1 MLTAQKQ
8 ELTRLFFME
17 EEVELI
23 LDLCTERMVSAIE
36 HLEKELVHIRAG
48 KASPRM
54 LDSVMVDYYGNMTP
68 LQQVSNI
75 NTPDARTIAIQ
86 PWEKS
91 MISPIERA
99 IINSNLG
106 FNPENNGELIRIS
119 VPPLTEER
127 RKGLS
132 RQANAEGETAKV
144 SIRSARKDANDT
156 LKKLVKDGL
165 SEDTQKDTEAEV
177 QDMTNDYTKKVD
189 TLLEQ
194 KTKEIF
200 TI

>member
-8 ELTRLFFME
+8 ELTILFFME

-119 VPPLTEER
+119 VPPLTEDR

-144 SIRSARKDANDT
+144 SIRSARKDANDA

-165 SEDTQKDTEAEV
+165 SEDMQKNTETVV
-177 QDMTNDYTKKVD
+177 QDMTNEYTKKVD
-189 TLLEQ
+189 ALLEQ

>member
-1 MLTAQKQ
+1 M
-8 ELTRLFFME
+8 TRLFFME

-144 SIRSARKDANDT
+144 SIRSARKDANDA

-189 TLLEQ
+189 ALLEQ